1 MAEQSM
7 IQVRVDSELKEQA
20 TSVFDRIGI
29 DIPTAVRMF
38 FKAAVREQRLPFSTD
53 VSSDTKEPSD
63 AEKLMHYVRSMV
75 MYEPPI
81 AGEDEEVIA
90 MLPLEYG
97 SIPGAMFVQLV
108 TKIPEG
114 KISCWEYIFKTL
126 ERLYGMEVT
135 GLPDKALPK
144 MYADG
149 EFIPYWRLITNKG
162 ILGTGLGGSREFQRE
177 HLLKEGVPVVQRGSV
192 QGSYK
197 VENYKDYLFD
207 FSKLKVVKAE

>member
-1 MAEQSM
+1 MAEQTM

-20 TSVFDRIGI
+20 ASVFDRIGI

-53 VSSDTKEPSD
+53 VSSNMKEPPNT
-63 AEKLMHYVRSMV
+63 EKLMDFVRSMI
-75 MYEPPI
+75 MYESPI
-81 AGEDEEVIA
+81 EGEDEEVIA

-97 SIPGAMFVQLV
+97 MIPGAMFVQLV

-114 KISCWEYIFKTL
+114 RISCWEDIFKTL
-126 ERLYGMEVT
+126 EKLYGMEVS

-149 EFIPYWRLITNKG
+149 ESIPYWRVITNKG
-162 ILGTGLGGSREFQRE
+162 ILGTGLSGSREFQRE
-177 HLLKEGVPVVQRGSV
+177 HLLKEGIPVVQRGSI
-192 QGSYK
+192 QGSYR

-207 FSKLKVVKAE
+207 FSKLKVVKTE

>member
-20 TSVFDRIGI
+20 ASVFDRIGI

-53 VSSDTKEPSD
+53 VSSNMKEPPNT
-63 AEKLMHYVRSMV
+63 EKLMDFVRSMI
-75 MYEPPI
+75 MYESPI
-81 AGEDEEVIA
+81 EGEDEEVIA

-97 SIPGAMFVQLV
+97 MIPGAMFVQLV

-114 KISCWEYIFKTL
+114 RISCWEDIFKTL
-126 ERLYGMEVT
+126 EKLYGMEVS

-149 EFIPYWRLITNKG
+149 ESIPYWRVITNKG
-162 ILGTGLGGSREFQRE
+162 ILGTGLSGSREFQRE
-177 HLLKEGVPVVQRGSV
+177 HLLKEGIPVVQRGSI
-192 QGSYK
+192 QGSYR

-207 FSKLKVVKAE
+207 FSKLKVVKTE